1 MSEATG
7 RKRGWAL
14 GRKVPRASE
23 LLRAILTTVEGGPF
37 ARKNLRK
44 LVAREVGFQT
54 RDMATRHED
63 EGGASFNDSFHHA
76 IQHLIDEK
84 MVVLFDKRL
93 SLAAS
98 IRDQARTVRI
108 PQMPDYQVGSTN
120 RPLTSSTSWPVNN
133 QKLETELP
141 GYTVEQLVVTYEAAE
156 KRYSE
161 LEGNEKK
168 LGKRIN
174 ALGVQLRVRQE
185 FIRRGFFSE
194 DDEVGEF
201 RWPTTVASGGNGT
214 LVLQELPAIGP
225 LKALGYAV
233 GKGSPGP
240 AQRHQLLTKAF
251 LQDLPEVE
259 GVKEWGANDSSRRL
273 QKMAESIAAFVR
285 NAKRRRKTSWDDAIV
300 RWENDLEYLRVKHY
314 VGRFD
319 GAWAFPTTTI

>member
-1 MSEATG
+1 
-7 RKRGWAL
+7 
-14 GRKVPRASE
+14 
-23 LLRAILTTVEGGPF
+23 
-37 ARKNLRK
+37 
-44 LVAREVGFQT
+44 
-54 RDMATRHED
+54 MATRYED

-98 IRDQARTVRI
+98 IRDQARAVRI

-120 RPLTSSTSWPVNN
+120 RPLTSSASWPVNM
-133 QKLETELP
+133 QKLETELSR
-141 GYTVEQLVVTYEAAE
+141 YTVEQLVATFEAAE
-156 KRYSE
+156 KRYRE
-161 LEGNEKK
+161 LEGKEKI

-174 ALGVQLRVRQE
+174 ALGVQLHVRQE

-201 RWPTTVASGGNGT
+201 RWPTTAASGGNGM
-214 LVLQELPAIGP
+214 LVLHELPAIGP

-240 AQRHQLLTKAF
+240 VQRHQLLTKAF

-259 GVKEWGANDSSRRL
+259 GVEEWGGNDSSRRL

-285 NAKRRRKTSWDDAIV
+285 NAKRRKKTNWDDAIV
-300 RWENDLEYLRVKHY
+300 RWENDLEYLRIKHY

-319 GAWAFPTTTI
+319 GAWAFPTTKI